1 MIEIKGVSKTF
12 DDVKALHRVNL
23 EIKDGSIFG
32 LVGTNGAGK
41 STLLRIMAGIIRQDE
56 GDVSIDGAPV
66 FENVTVKERLFFIPD
81 ETYYF
86 GNATPLQMAHYYKRF
101 YPHFDESYFLHLLK
115 NFDLEPQRKLN
126 TLSKGMK
133 KQVAVITALS
143 TKTKYIFC
151 DETFDGLD
159 PVIRQGVKSLL
170 ASALSER
177 AMAVIVASHNLRE
190 LEDISDHIGLL
201 HKGGVLLSKDLDD
214 MKLSIH
220 KIQAVFDHEIMKE
233 HFADLKILKMDRR
246 GSLYTLVIRGDID
259 DIMTIL
265 KRENPLFIET
275 LPLTLEEIFISETE
289 VTGHD
294 KKSIRS

>member
-151 DETFDGLD
+151 DETLTVLIPSF
-159 PVIRQGVKSLL
+159 VK
-170 ASALSER
+170 
-177 AMAVIVASHNLRE
+177 V
-190 LEDISDHIGLL
+190 
-201 HKGGVLLSKDLDD
+201 
-214 MKLSIH
+214 
-220 KIQAVFDHEIMKE
+220 
-233 HFADLKILKMDRR
+233 
-246 GSLYTLVIRGDID
+246 
-259 DIMTIL
+259 
-265 KRENPLFIET
+265 
-275 LPLTLEEIFISETE
+275 
-289 VTGHD
+289 
-294 KKSIRS
+294 